1 MQIVD
6 LPLEILNSF
15 LDNRDRYLPMQK
27 TDLFTGFAI
36 SLLIAGFLIPTLI
49 NTTTIFVKFPALFVY
64 GGLFV
69 GFPILTIV
77 GLTIAGI
84 LGKKLAVFWQF
95 AKFGLVGVLN
105 TAIDFGI
112 LNILLALTHIVSGP
126 LILFLN
132 TVSFSTASINS
143 YYWNRSWVFHGAK
156 KSDFVSFMAV
166 TLIGLAINSAIIF
179 TLTTFVHPALG
190 LNAAQWANAAKLLA
204 TSVSLIWNFVGYRVI
219 VFAK

>member
-1 MQIVD
+1 MKKSDIFVG
-6 LPLEILNSF
+6 L
-15 LDNRDRYLPMQK
+15 
-27 TDLFTGFAI
+27 AI
-36 SLLIAGFLIPTLI
+36 SLLIAGFLIPTLV
-49 NTTTIFVKFPALFVY
+49 NTTHVFTKFPALFVY

-69 GFPILTIV
+69 GFPILTVV
-77 GLTIAGI
+77 GLAIAGF
-84 LGKKLAVFWQF
+84 LGKKFAVLWQF

-112 LNILLALTHIVSGP
+112 LNILLHLTRVTSGP

-132 TVSFSTASINS
+132 AVSFSTASINS

-166 TLIGLAINSAIIF
+166 TLIGLAINSAIVF
-179 TLTTFVHPALG
+179 VLTTFLHPILG
-190 LNAAQWANAAKLLA
+190 TSGTQWANLSKALA
-204 TSVSLIWNFVGYRVI
+204 TGVSLIWNFVGYRVI